1 MPFEAL
7 LGAAALARTIFAH
20 CSAMAD
26 RTHYPV
32 VPAEPPEDPD
42 PLERQ
47 RVAKWIPIV
56 VPLLALLMVVLIAVV
71 IVGAL

>member
-1 MPFEAL
+1 
-7 LGAAALARTIFAH
+7 
-20 CSAMAD
+20 MAD

-32 VPAEPPEDPD
+32 VPAAPTEEREA
-42 PLERQ
+42 LERQ
-47 RVAKWIPIV
+47 RVAKWIPIA

>member
-1 MPFEAL
+1 
-7 LGAAALARTIFAH
+7 
-20 CSAMAD
+20 MAD

-32 VPAEPPEDPD
+32 VPAAPTEEREPV
-42 PLERQ
+42 ERQ
-47 RVAKWIPIV
+47 RVAKWIPIA